1 MSRGSRLQ
9 ANLIG
14 GLTVVWV
21 IALILWAGLF
31 KLAAEVADAGRIV
44 YFVTTGLRL
53 SVTLWAL
60 IVRWHRALLWFA
72 VVDVGALVGWW
83 LEGGEILLLILSL
96 LLLPQALGALTGSGG
111 AAFAKQEVSSGEA
124 YFPGGVTLE
133 GGVYALLALGAFA
146 LLFTLGSLVS
156 SQSPGWSIS
165 AFVLFVTCAIASN
178 RLSLRPNR
186 VWVDA
191 QGLRWSVVGGVRF
204 LSWDQA
210 ISASGEGCLVVTSPD
225 AQATFRAPQGSL
237 QHFSRLSRLVRL
249 MLEAEGQREREAILV
264 AGPGEWD
271 AAPELAHFSRNPA
284 V

>member
-14 GLTVVWV
+14 GLSVVWV

-53 SVTLWAL
+53 SVTIWAL
-60 IVRWHRALLWFA
+60 IGRWDRALLWFA
-72 VVDVGALVGWW
+72 IVDVGVLVGWW

-96 LLLPQALGALTGSGG
+96 LLLPRALGALTGSGG
-111 AAFAKQEVSSGEA
+111 IAFAKQDVSSGGA
-124 YFPGGVTLE
+124 YFPDGVTLE
-133 GGVYALLALGAFA
+133 GGVYALLALGALA

-156 SQSPGWSIS
+156 SQPPGWTIA
-165 AFVLFVTCAIASN
+165 AFALFVICAIASN

-191 QGLRWSVVGGVRF
+191 QGLRWSVVGGLRC

-210 ISASGEGCLVVTSPD
+210 ISASGQGYLVVTGEE
-225 AQATFRAPQGSL
+225 AKATFRAPQGSL
-237 QHFSRLSRLVRL
+237 QHFSRLSRLIRL
-249 MLEAEGQREREAILV
+249 MLDAESLSEREAIL
-264 AGPGEWD
+264 AGGPEEWD
-271 AAPELAHFSRNPA
+271 AAPELTHFSRNSA